1 MVFTSK
7 LKNVFS
13 FGDFKISFPSKNFI
27 QEKFQPLVFD
37 KGALRV
43 CLFVYTLTAVDRG
56 YYSVW

>member
-7 LKNVFS
+7 LKKVFS
-13 FGDFKISFPSKNFI
+13 FDDFKISFPSKNFI
-27 QEKFQPLVFD
+27 QENFQPLVFD

>member
-13 FGDFKISFPSKNFI
+13 FDDFKISFPSKNFI

-37 KGALRV
+37 KKAPFV
-43 CLFVYTLTAVDRG
+43 FVYLFIL
-56 YYSVW
+56 